1 MSHVRPP
8 RSSWLAVAALL
19 ALAVGS
25 AAPAAA
31 DDAGDYLWL
40 LKDRYRFL
48 SAEQLLSEGYK
59 VCAVIDQGVG
69 SRYAAEMVQQD
80 LDVSPGASMDIVSAA
95 TVELGC

>member
-1 MSHVRPP
+1 V
-8 RSSWLAVAALL
+8 WLAAAALL
-19 ALAVGS
+19 AFAVGA

-31 DDAGDYLWL
+31 DEADEYLWL

-48 SAEQLLSEGYK
+48 SPEQLLSEGYK

-69 SRYAAEMVQQD
+69 SRHAAEMVQQD
-80 LDVSPGASMDIVSAA
+80 LDVSPSASLDIVSAA

>member
-1 MSHVRPP
+1 MSHGR
-8 RSSWLAVAALL
+8 RSSSVLL
-19 ALAVGS
+19 ASAAMAVTAMS
-25 AAPAAA
+25 AAAPAVAQ
-31 DDAGDYLWL
+31 DADYLAL
-40 LKDRYRFL
+40 LQDRYRFL

-80 LDVSPGASMDIVSAA
+80 LGVSPGASIDIVSAA

>member
-1 MSHVRPP
+1 MP
-8 RSSWLAVAALL
+8 RKRRSRSVWSAAAALAVAAL
-19 ALAVGS
+19 S
-25 AAPAAA
+25 TAPQAGA
-31 DDAGDYLWL
+31 DDDGYLWL
-40 LKDRYRFL
+40 LQDRYRFL
-48 SAEQLLSEGYK
+48 SPQQLLIEGYK